1 MERLEKLRLI
11 LGIEGAEQDDV
22 LNYLLQS
29 TERTILN
36 YCHIQVL
43 PPELEDVL
51 VEMAADK
58 YRRQTGATNIK
69 IGDTSVTFS
78 ENKKGISPEHRA
90 QLNRFRRLQ
99 WL

>member
-1 MERLEKLRLI
+1 MERLEKLKLI
-11 LGIEGAEQDDV
+11 LGIEGTEQDDI

-43 PPELEDVL
+43 PPELEDLL

-58 YRRQTGATNIK
+58 YRSQTRATNIK
-69 IGDTSVTFS
+69 IGDTSETFS
-78 ENKKGISPEHRA
+78 ENKDGIRPEHRA

>member
-1 MERLEKLRLI
+1 MERLEKLKLI
-11 LGIEGAEQDDV
+11 LGIEGTEQDDI

-29 TERTILN
+29 TERAILN
-36 YCHIQVL
+36 YCHLQAL
-43 PPELEDVL
+43 PLEIEDLL

-78 ENKKGISPEHRA
+78 ENKDGIRPEHKA

-99 WL
+99 LI